1 MKPNVLHLVGSFNQ
15 GGSERQAV
23 QLIRLLHE
31 SRNYNVNVACL
42 KREGLLLNEIEQL
55 GFKDLP
61 EFRLGSFY
69 DRNFFRQLRS
79 LAHYMQEHKIKII
92 QTHDFYSNILGMFA
106 STLAR
111 TQVRIAAKRETGGLR
126 TKAQAFVERRAY
138 SRANAIIVN
147 ADAVKQYLI
156 SSGVSEKK
164 LVTIHNGLDIARLTL
179 KENLSREVILSLLN
193 LPIEEEI
200 KFVTIVANLRHH
212 VKDIPTFLCSAGR
225 VNKAVSNVAF
235 VVAGEGE
242 LIDEM
247 KSLAAELGIA
257 EQVYFIGR
265 CEHVSELLSVSDVC
279 VLSSKNEGFSNS
291 ILEYMAAAKPVVAT
305 DVGGAREAIIESKT
319 GFVVPVGDDE
329 MMAVHIISLLQ
340 DKAKATAMGCMGRE
354 RVIKEFSCQAQLER
368 TENLYRILLS
378 DTSRTKNNGQSDKY

>member
-1 MKPNVLHLVGSFNQ
+1 MKPKVLHLVSSFNQ

-42 KREGLLLNEIEQL
+42 KREGQLLNEIEQL
-55 GFKDLP
+55 GFKELP

-69 DRNFFRQLRS
+69 GRNFFRQLRS
-79 LAHYMQEHKIKII
+79 LAHYMQEHKINII

-164 LVTIHNGLDIARLTL
+164 LVTIHNGLDIARLTP
-179 KENLSREVILSLLN
+179 KENISREAILSSLN
-193 LPIEEEI
+193 LPLEEE
-200 KFVTIVANLRHH
+200 KNFVMIVANLRHH
-212 VKDIPTFLCSAGR
+212 VKDIPTFLRSAQR
-225 VNKAVSNVAF
+225 VNKVVSNAAF
-235 VVAGEGE
+235 VIAGEGE
-242 LIDEM
+242 LMDEM
-247 KSLAAELGIA
+247 QSLAAELGIE
-257 EQVYFIGR
+257 EQVYFTGR
-265 CEHVSELLSVSDVC
+265 CEHISELLSVSDVC

-319 GFVVPVGDDE
+319 GFIVPVSDDE
-329 MMAVHIISLLQ
+329 MMAERIISLLQ
-340 DKAKATAMGCMGRE
+340 DKEKAKSMGKTGRE
-354 RVIKEFSCQAQLER
+354 RVIKEFSCLAQLER
-368 TENLYRILLS
+368 TEKLYKMLLS
-378 DTSRTKNNGQSDKY
+378 DSSRTNNNGQSDKH